1 MVDYYKVLE
10 LQRSA
15 SQDDIKKSYHR
26 LALKWHPDKNL
37 ANKEEAEKKFKAVT
51 EAYKILS
58 DPKKRSDYDRSIKET
73 RSHIGRSA
81 KGDHNNCFD
90 IAYVFRD
97 PKDIFKEAF
106 GGTDLFNNIR
116 NNGRGSSSSLFS
128 GLMQSFM
135 PFTSFS
141 HNGQTFYSFTEE
153 TSMPCSFRSVLTS
166 TEVINGKRITTRK
179 INENGQEKIEIEEDG
194 RLRSVSINGK
204 EHLKL

>member
-116 NNGRGSSSSLFS
+116 NNGRGTSGKIPIFCSSMVWEPEGALQALEPWGLQRICEFGAQRLLFWA
-128 GLMQSFM
+128 
-135 PFTSFS
+135 
-141 HNGQTFYSFTEE
+141 GQTRIRISTNILCAHYMRWPFAFT
-153 TSMPCSFRSVLTS
+153 
-166 TEVINGKRITTRK
+166 
-179 INENGQEKIEIEEDG
+179 
-194 RLRSVSINGK
+194 
-204 EHLKL
+204 